1 MLVGTIVAAPERRH
15 TPADTPVAV
24 FRLRV
29 PPSPDE
35 AAVSGCV
42 VPVVAFGE
50 EAASVEAAEGQ
61 EVEIEG
67 ALTERRWRGASGVR
81 QSRFEI
87 LARTVRLL

>member
-1 MLVGTIVAAPERRH
+1 
-15 TPADTPVAV
+15 V

-35 AAVSGCV
+35 AVVSGCV

-50 EAASVEAAEGQ
+50 HATSLEIAEGR
-61 EVEIEG
+61 EVEVEG
-67 ALTERRWRGASGVR
+67 ALTERRWRGAGGIR

-87 LARTVRLL
+87 LARTVRVL

>member
-1 MLVGTIVAAPERRH
+1 VAAPERRR
-15 TPADTPVAV
+15 TPAGTPVAV

-29 PPSPDE
+29 PASPDE

-42 VPVVAFGE
+42 IPVVAFGE
-50 EAASVEAAEGQ
+50 HAALV
-61 EVEIEG
+61 EVEEG
-67 ALTERRWRGASGVR
+67 REVEVEGSLTERRWRGPGGVR

>member
-1 MLVGTIVAAPERRH
+1 ML
-15 TPADTPVAV
+15 

-50 EAASVEAAEGQ
+50 QGVSAEVGEGR
-61 EVEIEG
+61 EVEVEG
-67 ALTERRWRGASGVR
+67 ALTERRWRGAGGSR

-87 LARTVRLL
+87 LARTVRVL